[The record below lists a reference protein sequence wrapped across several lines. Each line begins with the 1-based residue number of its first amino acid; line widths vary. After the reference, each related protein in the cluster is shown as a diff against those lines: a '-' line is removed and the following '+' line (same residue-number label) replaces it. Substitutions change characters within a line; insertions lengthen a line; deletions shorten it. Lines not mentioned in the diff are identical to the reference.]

1 MASFRKINTKARSE
15 ENTGFGT
22 NSSYNAGR
30 FLNKDGRANVKRS
43 GISILQR
50 YSMYH
55 ILLDVSRWKFLTV
68 IFGFFIFINV
78 AFAAVYYLTG
88 IDQLGGVVSGSAL
101 QNFGEAF
108 FFSAQT
114 FTTVGYGRINPSG
127 MFTSAIAAIE
137 ALTGL
142 LSFAVVTGLFYGRFS
157 RPRAYIKFSEHM
169 LVAPYQNN
177 RSLMFRMVP
186 YKNNQLTEVE
196 VKVTLAMKVEENGKL
211 INKFYNLD
219 LVISRI
225 NSLTLSWTLVHVM
238 DEKSP
243 LFNFSEEDILNAKA
257 EILVYVKAFDEAF
270 SNTVVSRTSY
280 SAGEMIFGAKFK
292 IMYEA
297 SPDGSHT
304 LLHIDRLNQ
313 TEKAELPVMV
323 LQEAA
328 SV

>member
-1 MASFRKINTKARSE
+1 MASFRKIHIKARSE

-30 FLNKDGRANVKRS
+30 FLNKDGKANIQRS
-43 GISILQR
+43 GISLLQR
-50 YSMYH
+50 YSLYH
-55 ILLDVSRWKFLTV
+55 VMLDLPRWKFLSA
-68 IFGFFIFINV
+68 IFGFFIAINI
-78 AFAAVYYLTG
+78 AFATLYYLIG
-88 IDQLGGVVSGSAL
+88 IDQLGGVLSGSPL

-127 MFTSAIAAIE
+127 ILTSAIAAIE

-157 RPRAYIKFSEHM
+157 RPRAFLKFSEHM
-169 LVAPYQNN
+169 LVSPYQNK

-196 VKVTLAMKVEENGKL
+196 VKITLAMKIEENGK
-211 INKFYNLD
+211 IVNKFYALD

-225 NSLTLSWTLVHVM
+225 NSLTLSWTLVHVI

-243 LFNFSEEDILNAKA
+243 LFTFSEEDIINAKA
-257 EILVYVKAFDEAF
+257 EILVYVKGFDEAF

-280 SAGEMIFGAKFK
+280 SAGEIVFGAKFK

-297 SPDGSHT
+297 SPDGNYT
-304 LLHIDRLNQ
+304 ILHIDRLND
-313 TEKAELPVMV
+313 TEKAELPLVV
-323 LQEAA
+323 LQGAETG
-328 SV
+328 